1 MAPLQGGGTPATD
14 VHRPDWVRD
23 AVFYQ
28 IFPDR
33 FARGPRASTDVQPWE
48 SVPTRDNFLGGDL
61 DGIAGRLGHL
71 SDLGITAVYLTPVF
85 AAGTNHRYDTTDYL
99 RIDPRLGDDAS
110 FDRLVDAARRY
121 GIRLVL
127 DAVFHHCGYGH
138 WAFQDVVAHGA
149 DSRYAGWFTV
159 ERYPVQARP
168 RPTYAT
174 CSGCWYLPKLN
185 VGNPELRA
193 HLMEVAR
200 HWTARGI
207 DGWRLDVPYMMDA
220 PDFWAQFRSV
230 VRAQNPDAYLV
241 AEVWAA
247 ATEWTSGQTTD
258 AAMNYRL
265 RDALLAFLVERRS
278 GADELAREVAAID
291 VEVGADATGHM
302 LNLLA
307 SHDTAR
313 TLTTCGGERG
323 LSLLA
328 TRLLLSLRGA
338 PMLYYGDEVGLRG
351 FNDPECRGAM
361 PWSPDR
367 WDTETL
373 SAVAEWVRL
382 RRGSVA
388 LRRGDQEVSAVDED
402 VVRVRRRHPVQTVD
416 VIANRAAYPRTVT
429 LEVPARDLVTGRA
442 VDPGPLDLP
451 ARGICVLERTGDR

>member
-1 MAPLQGGGTPATD
+1 MATRPQSGTAAPD

-33 FARGPRASTDVQPWE
+33 FARGPRASADVAPWD
-48 SVPTRDNFLGGDL
+48 SAPTRDDFLGGDL
-61 DGIAGRLGHL
+61 DGITAHLGHL
-71 SDLGITAVYLTPVF
+71 EDLGVTAVYLTPIF
-85 AAGTNHRYDTTDYL
+85 AAGTNHRYDTTAYL
-99 RIDPRLGDDAS
+99 RIDPRLGDDAA
-110 FDRLVDAARRY
+110 FDRLVAAAHDRGVR
-121 GIRLVL
+121 IVL

-138 WAFQDVVAHGA
+138 WAFQDVVTHGP

-159 ERYPVQARP
+159 EQYPVRVRP
-168 RPTYAT
+168 RPSYAT

-185 VGNPELRA
+185 VEDPELRA

-207 DGWRLDVPYMMDA
+207 DGWRLDVPYMMNA
-220 PDFWAQFRSV
+220 PGFWAQFRAV

-241 AEVWAA
+241 AEVWDA
-247 ATEWTSGQTTD
+247 ATEWTSGRTTD

-278 GADELAREVAAID
+278 GADELARAMAAID
-291 VEVGADATGHM
+291 AEVDPGATGHM

-313 TLTTCGGERG
+313 TLTTCGGERE

-328 TRLLLSLRGA
+328 VRLLLCLQGA

-361 PWSPDR
+361 PWSHER
-367 WDTETL
+367 WDTGTL
-373 SAVAEWVRL
+373 AAVREWVRL

-388 LRRGDQEVSAVDED
+388 LRRGDQQVTTVDDD
-402 VVRVRRRHPVQTVD
+402 VVRVRRRHADQTVD
-416 VIANRAAYPRTVT
+416 VFANRAAVPRPVPV
-429 LEVPARDLVTGRA
+429 EGPARDLVTGRVA
-442 VDPGPLDLP
+442 RPGSFDLP
-451 ARGICVLERTGDR
+451 ARGIRVLEHRGDR